1 VSIGT
6 SYQRLDYS
14 PSGLQV
20 LSRLTDRERDAIV
33 AALDT
38 GELVPIVDVQP
49 LLGSAIIGA
58 LTPDHAEAFA
68 SAPDPIHLAGEITA
82 ELDQAERELDS
93 LREIIR
99 ETLRERE
106 PIDYESRLMLA
117 VDDVETAIENA
128 RDRAGEI

>member
-6 SYQRLDYS
+6 SYQRPDYS

-49 LLGSAIIGA
+49 REGSAIVGA

-68 SAPDPIHLAGEITA
+68 NSDPDMAGEIMA
-82 ELDQAERELDS
+82 ELKEARRELDS

-99 ETLRERE
+99 ETLRERD

-128 RDRAGEI
+128 RDRAEEI